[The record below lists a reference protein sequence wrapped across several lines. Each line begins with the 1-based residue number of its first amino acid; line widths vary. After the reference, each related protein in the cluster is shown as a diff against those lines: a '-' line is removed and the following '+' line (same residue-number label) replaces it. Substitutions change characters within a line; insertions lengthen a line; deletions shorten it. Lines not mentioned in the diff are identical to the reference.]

1 MTSAE
6 RAQVLQ
12 LARELCLEV
21 AKRARRSGKKLQK
34 DMGMRGVPPFIQ
46 GEAWGAEACA
56 KAIKAEQK
64 KP

>member
-6 RAQVLQ
+6 RDQVLQ

-34 DMGMRGVPPFIQ
+34 CMGMRGLPPSLQ

-56 KAIKAEQK
+56 KAIKEEAERG
-64 KP
+64 